1 MTNEIIELLP
11 SADLKAKIK
20 ETNHQFKESELLEI
34 IYTYAP
40 TFDARLDLLGRF
52 AEIASPDISALAKA
66 QIEYE
71 QETFARFIEAS
82 ENVVYELRIKTTP
95 DDWEENY
102 LCASYNAA
110 LVCIDRFY
118 EEYAD
123 INVKETEQTRYKIL
137 KRKIFSESDKF
148 DADAPSECVLGPNK
162 TVLEVSDF
170 QNYFENFC
178 EEKGI
183 CPPDSDDVMYPCFAK
198 DLALIKYADGEEIEH
213 FGVTLCGTSCK
224 KNCGL
229 IDYLY
234 VLPLDG
240 TTIRNHRFEDDFY
253 DHDHIALPK
262 VTLASPDDLDE
273 TMKKNY
279 LDFVAYW
286 SSKTQSNDEK
296 KMKYYR
302 ISKYDPQYRIDGI
315 YQKDEWTAISDI
327 GKAFDGTVFAEDEYY
342 KVEQSY
348 VDFVLGV
355 CNLQGIDHLMITDL
369 ENHNKLHWT
378 NGQKINSH
386 KSGEFIKLC
395 LREEIWGRLVS
406 KSFVFETGY
415 EYYIHIGCELG
426 FDEIGQLAHQ
436 NDLFVEEWEKK

>member
-1 MTNEIIELLP
+1 MNIHPIDKAMIDEIIGLLP

-52 AEIASPDISALAKA
+52 AQIASPDISALAKA
-66 QIEYE
+66 YIEHE
-71 QETFARFIEAS
+71 QNNFARFVEAP
-82 ENVVYELRIKTTP
+82 ENVVYELHIKTTP
-95 DDWEENY
+95 DAWEENY

-123 INVKETEQTRYKIL
+123 INVKETEQTRYKVL
-137 KRKIFSESDKF
+137 KRKIFSESDRF
-148 DADAPSECVLGPNK
+148 NDDAPAECVLGPNK

-178 EEKGI
+178 EKRGI

-198 DLALIKYADGEEIEH
+198 DLALVKYTESDGEEH
-213 FGVTLCGTSCK
+213 FGVCLCCESCK
-224 KNCGL
+224 KSCGL

-240 TTIRNHRFEDDFY
+240 ATIRDHRFKDDFY

-273 TMKKNY
+273 IMRKNY

-286 SSKTQSNDEK
+286 GSQSQSSDEK
-296 KMKYYR
+296 KIAKCDECGSEYLA
-302 ISKYDPQYRIDGI
+302 SKSKMASLCPECAHVLYGYENCDHVFKDG
-315 YQKDEWTAISDI
+315 KCT
-327 GKAFDGTVFAEDEYY
+327 
-342 KVEQSY
+342 
-348 VDFVLGV
+348 
-355 CNLQGIDHLMITDL
+355 
-369 ENHNKLHWT
+369 
-378 NGQKINSH
+378 
-386 KSGEFIKLC
+386 LC
-395 LREEIWGRLVS
+395 LWDGSRSDYI
-406 KSFVFETGY
+406 KSLKQDKE
-415 EYYIHIGCELG
+415 
-426 FDEIGQLAHQ
+426 D
-436 NDLFVEEWEKK
+436 N